1 MTTLIHIY
9 NTTEGP
15 RRSRGITRPVKRRSV
30 TTLESLQR
38 KSEKDTLKIS
48 ELQEEVRKHKM
59 AQKKLKM
66 LTQWNLRSTES
77 SLKDVRD
84 ILHILEELYGEFS
97 YDEL

>member
-9 NTTEGP
+9 NTTDGP
-15 RRSRGITRPVKRRSV
+15 RRARYITSPVKRRSA

-97 YDEL
+97 YEEL

>member
-15 RRSRGITRPVKRRSV
+15 RRARGITSPVKRRSA

-97 YDEL
+97 YEEL

>member
-9 NTTEGP
+9 NPTEGP
-15 RRSRGITRPVKRRSV
+15 RRARGITRPVKRRNV

-97 YDEL
+97 YEEL

>member
-9 NTTEGP
+9 NLTEGP
-15 RRSRGITRPVKRRSV
+15 GQRAKPVKRRRV
-30 TTLESLQR
+30 TALESLQR

>member
-1 MTTLIHIY
+1 MATLIHTY
-9 NTTEGP
+9 NLTGGSE
-15 RRSRGITRPVKRRSV
+15 RAKLVKRRRV
-30 TTLESLQR
+30 TALESLQR

>member
-1 MTTLIHIY
+1 MATLIHIY
-9 NTTEGP
+9 NFTGG
-15 RRSRGITRPVKRRSV
+15 SGQAKPVKRRRV
-30 TTLESLQR
+30 TALESLQR

-84 ILHILEELYGEFS
+84 ILHILEELYGEYS

>member
-1 MTTLIHIY
+1 MTPLIHIY
-9 NTTEGP
+9 NTAEGP
-15 RRSRGITRPVKRRSV
+15 RRARGITRPVKRRNV

-84 ILHILEELYGEFS
+84 IFHILEELYGEFS
-97 YDEL
+97 YEEL

>member
-15 RRSRGITRPVKRRSV
+15 RRSRGITRLVKRRSV

-97 YDEL
+97 YEEL